1 QHAHEHG
8 LVHRDIKPSNLL
20 LTPAGQVKV
29 LDLGLALLQSDQPA
43 SAELTAT
50 GQIMGTL
57 DYMAP
62 EQASDTHRVDIRADL
77 YSLGCT
83 LYYLLAG
90 RVPFPGGNTYAK
102 LLRHREEQPEPVER
116 IRPGLPTAVSA
127 VVGRLMAKDPAGR
140 FQPPAELAA

>member
-1 QHAHEHG
+1 G

-62 EQASDTHRVDIRADL
+62 EQASDTHGVDIRADL

-83 LYYLLAG
+83 LYYLVAG
-90 RVPFPGGNTYAK
+90 YAPFSGPRYRTMLQKMQAHASEKVPP
-102 LLRHREEQPEPVER
+102 LRRQGLDIP
-116 IRPGLPTAVSA
+116 PGLLKVL
-127 VVGRLMAKDPAGR
+127 GRL
-140 FQPPAELAA
+140 L